1 MSCSIYS
8 RVLKSSKTFPINYVG
23 TILKDESI
31 KEAVIICLKE
41 AVIICLSPLKSITKI
56 LKQELEKLIS
66 QAQVYHLIEFMR
78 MYIILLI
85 SKSFNGLFLLNKLW
99 TSSCW
104 KLQPLFSILH
114 SNQMIPLTASGS
126 AICITPCLVFVCPLP
141 LAWSDQVS
149 SLPNPTHS
157 FNQQIFLEQQPYT
170 RHYHI
175 PISCLPWTSSE
186 GSYNMVQ

>member
-99 TSSCW
+99 TSS
-104 KLQPLFSILH
+104 
-114 SNQMIPLTASGS
+114 
-126 AICITPCLVFVCPLP
+126 
-141 LAWSDQVS
+141 
-149 SLPNPTHS
+149 
-157 FNQQIFLEQQPYT
+157 
-170 RHYHI
+170 R
-175 PISCLPWTSSE
+175 
-186 GSYNMVQ
+186 